1 MSLFLVCVHTH
12 CHMLLYTISI
22 LSPYAGRT
30 CGYLPTLSILTLS
43 IPILSIPN
51 VDKVGIDKMG
61 IDKVRI
67 NLHVCYEQI
76 LGVSNKVPMVSFPP
90 PVFND
95 E

>member
-1 MSLFLVCVHTH
+1 
-12 CHMLLYTISI
+12 MLLYTISILI

-30 CGYLPTLSILTLS
+30 CGYLPTLSIPTLS
-43 IPILSIPN
+43 ILILSIPN

-61 IDKVRI
+61 IDKVRT
-67 NLHVCYEQI
+67 NLCVCYEQI

>member
-1 MSLFLVCVHTH
+1 MCTYTLSYAFVYNFNFNFKSLRR
-12 CHMLLYTISI
+12 
-22 LSPYAGRT
+22 AGRT
-30 CGYLPTLSILTLS
+30 CGYLPTLSIPTLS
-43 IPILSIPN
+43 ILILSIPN

-67 NLHVCYEQI
+67 NLCVCYEQI